1 MVVQKVTK
9 NVPRRV
15 VDADS
20 KEQRPW
26 YRRGG
31 MHINNVGLTVNT
43 VLAVIVLAS
52 ALPTYERNA
61 FVCLLVA
68 SSTICILDGT
78 VKTPFCTVVVP
89 TYMCSLLLVGS
100 LNIHPAL
107 MLTMSMLAAGT
118 KINICMS
125 VCLHRYAA
133 HAAFKCGPATSVF
146 INTLGCLANQG
157 GPLWWGT
164 QHRRHHKYC
173 DLPKDPH
180 SPILL
185 GVEEAFVFMVKESQ
199 IEEEFVPNHLESF
212 FVRVLD
218 TWAWTVVSLEL
229 LAAYAVFG
237 REGLFLAYTSGWIC
251 QVSTLWFNI
260 ANHPPE
266 KAPQAHAPE
275 KKTKTCMASNTHA
288 VWQEQQR
295 YLPFLFLDMLSKVF
309 FTFIDEGEHES
320 HHTHA
325 SLAKRSKGDSAYWSF
340 IRPLEELGLVW
351 NVNVK

>member
-1 MVVQKVTK
+1 MAKLKQAITK
-9 NVPRRV
+9 
-15 VDADS
+15 DAPPMAE
-20 KEQRPW
+20 KPW

-43 VLAVIVLAS
+43 VLAVFVLACT
-52 ALPTYERNA
+52 LPENERNA
-61 FVCLLVA
+61 FICLLGA
-68 SSTICILDGT
+68 SIATCVFDGT
-78 VKTPFCTVVVP
+78 CKTEYCTVVVP
-89 TYMCSLLLVGS
+89 MYLCSLFLVGS
-100 LNIHPAL
+100 LNIQPAL
-107 MLTMSMLAAGT
+107 MLTMSFMAAGT

-133 HAAFKCGPATSVF
+133 HSAFKCGPVTSVF

-157 GPLWWGT
+157 GPLWWGS
-164 QHRRHHKYC
+164 QHRCHHKYC
-173 DLPKDPH
+173 DLPRDPH
-180 SPILL
+180 SPIQV
-185 GVEEAFVFMVKESQ
+185 GAEEAFVFMVKQ
-199 IEEEFVPNHLESF
+199 VKIEEEFVPNHLESF

-218 TWAWTVVSLEL
+218 TWAWAVVSLEL
-229 LAAYAVFG
+229 IAAYAMFG

-251 QVSTLWFNI
+251 QATTLWFNI
-260 ANHPPE
+260 ANHPPD
-266 KAPQAHAPE
+266 KASTEQQPE
-275 KKTKTCMASNTHA
+275 KKVAAVCKASNTHA

-320 HHTHA
+320 HHSHA
-325 SLAKRSKGDSAYWSF
+325 GLAKRSKADSAYWSF